1 MKGVPALDRLLRSRR
16 GSAAI
21 EFALVV
27 PVLLAL
33 AAGIVEIGLIFKIY
47 NGANR
52 LATQY
57 AIAWSDCTDTPPG
70 TCLTELSSY
79 SSSNTVSNLVPQLVP
94 ANVTLQMFQVLM
106 SGTTP
111 VVTYSYPGSAS
122 LNSAQTAA
130 AQAAFSSGQKGVV
143 VTASYQHSLNFF
155 STFMTPFLGSRLNP
169 SYTVTQLKS

>member
-1 MKGVPALDRLLRSRR
+1 MKTADMVRGLLRSKR
-16 GSAAI
+16 GNAAI

-33 AAGIVEIGLIFKIY
+33 GAGIVEFGLIFKIY

-57 AIAWSDCTDTPPG
+57 AIAWSDCADTPIG
-70 TCLTELSSY
+70 TCLTELNSY

-94 ANVTLQMFQVLM
+94 ANVTLQMFQVAM
-106 SGTTP
+106 VGTTP
-111 VVTYSYPGSAS
+111 VVTYSYPLIAT
-122 LNSAQTAA
+122 LNSAQVSA
-130 AQAAFSSGQKGVV
+130 AQAAFSSGQKGVI
-143 VTASYQHSLNFF
+143 VTASYQHSLSFF
-155 STFMTPFLGSRLNP
+155 STLMTPFLGSRLNP